1 MAFIL
6 SSIYWHT
13 KHDTFTLKQPMTLT
27 NTLTLFNLQITLAP
41 YPSGVPDQDDDDFIV
56 SPNRTYTIGEY
67 RDALNVSARTRTLE
81 IWDDMEPYLRKRI
94 EEGPGT
100 KEWKECC

>member
-1 MAFIL
+1 
-6 SSIYWHT
+6 
-13 KHDTFTLKQPMTLT
+13 MTPT